1 MTASTLN
8 TYWYL
13 LRRFRN
19 GFSLI
24 QNLRH
29 GGYESCGPIS
39 ERLVLRDGRTIV
51 HPANRG
57 GLVPVMLEMWRE
69 NVYRLGEFY
78 QPKAGEVVVDVGAH
92 IGLFTL
98 QVLWEEPR
106 CRVVGLEPSAENF
119 ACLKQNLVLAG
130 VGAQVE
136 IHQLGIGGE
145 FGRIKMLE
153 IPTNRSVDARVTPA
167 LETEPGTVGVV
178 PLRHLFELA
187 KSNEIAL
194 LKMDAEGG
202 EYGAFG
208 NAEPELFERIER
220 IVMEYHDNYVPGT
233 LAMLQEKLSATH
245 DLTVFPDAGQ
255 LHGRLFAVRKDAC
268 KYSKQPLPADR
279 ASTAKPSCD
288 TSSQARGEA
297 PVGALFG
304 R

>member
-1 MTASTLN
+1 MTPSTLN

-39 ERLVLRDGRTIV
+39 ERLIFRDGRTIV

-78 QPKAGEVVVDVGAH
+78 QPQPGDVVIDIGAH

-106 CRVVGLEPSAENF
+106 CRVLALEPCAENF
-119 ACLKQNLVLAG
+119 ACLKQNLALAG
-130 VGAQVE
+130 AEAQVE
-136 IHQLGIGGE
+136 IHQVGIGGA

-153 IPTNRSVDARVTPA
+153 IPTNRSVDARMTPA
-167 LETEPGTVGVV
+167 LDTEPGAVGVV
-178 PLRHLFELA
+178 PLRHLFEMA
-187 KSNEIAL
+187 KTNEIAL
-194 LKMDAEGG
+194 LKMDAEGA

-208 NAEPELFERIER
+208 NAEPDLFARIER

-233 LAMLQEKLSATH
+233 LAMLRERLSATH
-245 DLTVFPDAGQ
+245 ELTVFPDSGQ
-255 LHGRLFAVRKDAC
+255 LHGRLFAVRKGARDYPKHRRRGDMLLA
-268 KYSKQPLPADR
+268 
-279 ASTAKPSCD
+279 AK
-288 TSSQARGEA
+288 TG
-297 PVGALFG
+297 L
-304 R
+304 

>member
-1 MTASTLN
+1 MTPSTLN

-29 GGYESCGPIS
+29 GGYESCGPIT
-39 ERLVLRDGRTIV
+39 ERLVFRDGRTIV

-78 QPKAGEVVVDVGAH
+78 QPKPGDVVVDVGAH

-98 QVLWEEPR
+98 QVLWMEPR
-106 CRVVGLEPSAENF
+106 CRVIGLEPSAENF
-119 ACLKQNLVLAG
+119 ACLKQNLALAG
-130 VGAQVE
+130 TGAQAE
-136 IHQLGIGGE
+136 IHQLGIGGD

-167 LETEPGTVGVV
+167 LETDPGAVPVV
-178 PLRHLFELA
+178 PLRHLFDLA
-187 KSNEIAL
+187 KTNQIAL
-194 LKMDAEGG
+194 LKMDAEGA
-202 EYGAFG
+202 EYDAFG
-208 NAEPELFERIER
+208 KAEPELFGRIAR

-233 LAMLQEKLSATH
+233 LAMLREKLGATH
-245 DLTVFPDAGQ
+245 DVTVFPDAGQ
-255 LHGRLFAVRKDAC
+255 LHGRLFAVSKDAANHANH
-268 KYSKQPLPADR
+268 SRSAGLAG
-279 ASTAKPSCD
+279 TAK
-288 TSSQARGEA
+288 TG
-297 PVGALFG
+297 L
-304 R
+304 